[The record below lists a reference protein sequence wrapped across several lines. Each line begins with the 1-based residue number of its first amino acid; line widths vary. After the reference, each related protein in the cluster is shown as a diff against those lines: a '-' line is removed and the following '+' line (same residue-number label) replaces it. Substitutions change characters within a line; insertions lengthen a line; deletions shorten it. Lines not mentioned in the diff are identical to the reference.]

1 MEEMPLRDLIAARE
15 LNWIPGINIS
25 DDEPLKRE
33 AEVVE
38 FTRSLV
44 AYILNEIILKYGQDF
59 KNEQWLL
66 EPFADLVIS
75 LSVMDTCFK
84 RYNQLETGN
93 HKDEV
98 REVFL
103 LSIADQLD
111 IGKGKATDILS
122 YLDSLDVTTER
133 LDLYNIWLAKLN
145 YSSDKI
151 HLKKAIV
158 STLFKYNKY
167 YLD

>member
-1 MEEMPLRDLIAARE
+1 M
-15 LNWIPGINIS
+15 
-25 DDEPLKRE
+25 
-33 AEVVE
+33 
-38 FTRSLV
+38 
-44 AYILNEIILKYGQDF
+44 
-59 KNEQWLL
+59 L

-84 RYNQLETGN
+84 RYNQLESGK

-111 IGKGKATDILS
+111 IVKNKVTDILTF
-122 YLDSLDVTTER
+122 LDSLDGTSE
-133 LDLYNIWLAKLN
+133 NIDMFNKWLSTLN
-145 YSSDKI
+145 YSSDRI
-151 HLKKAIV
+151 HLKKAVV